1 MWLQDSGIL
10 KKFVHDELRA
20 PIPIPLPKLK
30 VNQPL
35 SISQLATIFLFATFG
50 ILVSIMAFLAEIFR
64 AQKGKAKNTN
74 PQVTGHHHQKDFI
87 QAKLFP

>member
-20 PIPIPLPKLK
+20 PIPIPLPKIK

-35 SISQLATIFLFATFG
+35 SISQLATAFFFATFG
-50 ILVSIMAFLAEIFR
+50 IVASILAFLAEIFR
-64 AQKGKAKNTN
+64 PQNINAKNTKS
-74 PQVTGHHHQKDFI
+74 PEKYHPMQ
-87 QAKLFP
+87 